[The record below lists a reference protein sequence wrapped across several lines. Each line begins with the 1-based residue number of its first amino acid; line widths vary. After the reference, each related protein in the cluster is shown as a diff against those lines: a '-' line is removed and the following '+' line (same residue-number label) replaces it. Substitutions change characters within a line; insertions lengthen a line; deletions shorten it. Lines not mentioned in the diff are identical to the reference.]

1 MLLRTKHEKLLST
14 LNQLT
19 PNIHRYLC
27 CMLHK
32 QSETRFVVTQLDR
45 ISFSV
50 FRRYLYLLGAF
61 KWD

>member
-45 ISFSV
+45 ISFSAV
-50 FRRYLYLLGAF
+50 IYIYLGHSSEI
-61 KWD
+61 D